1 MVRTGCLRSG
11 AAESPLGHRV
21 LWDAGAPGAGGC
33 SYEYHSS
40 WLSAR
45 QGMHAT
51 AREPVLLVE
60 FRPEEGGVE
69 SIFDWPG
76 KSDGEGNE
84 RPAVLHM
91 LDVAACAE
99 RLIEG
104 HTAFGGLSDAQRRAL
119 VVLVALHDAGKL
131 SAAFRALIRAG
142 EKGAPRHWQLSDYL
156 LCGALDEILTELGA
170 DRWVR
175 AELYAAVSGHHG
187 QPPTRTGGNRMER
200 RRQQRAIGDGEQV
213 ARNWASELLGLFP
226 GASLEG
232 MTVVDARALSWAL
245 SGLTVAADWV
255 GSNTDWFRFRPE
267 LRDPAAALTQSRCR
281 AARALKE
288 AGLVSPGPGQV
299 DGGEF
304 AGLRPMQ
311 RAAQAVALEEGPQLV
326 VLEDATGT
334 GKTEAALILAHRMMA
349 AGKARGLFFALPTMA
364 TSDAM
369 FERIQKAA
377 PSMFEGKPSV
387 VLAHSRAKLKEAV
400 RNLRGGW
407 SDGTPEAE
415 AAAWLTDSRRRALL
429 ATVGVGTVD
438 QALLGILP
446 TRFSTLRLFGLAD
459 KVLIV
464 DEAHSYDPYMKKQ
477 LEALL
482 GMQARLGGSAILM
495 TATLPLAMRRAY
507 VDAFREGL
515 AAESGGLLAEHYPGL
530 HLVGREVSTHAVQP
544 LAESVRTVPVVR
556 LPGADDAMDVLAA
569 AAARGAACVWVRNAV
584 DEAIEAA
591 EELRRRGVDADLLHA
606 RFAMVD
612 RLRHEQDLKARFG
625 RDGRGREGQVLVAT
639 QVVEASLDL
648 DFDVMVSDLAPVGS
662 LIQRAGRLWRHM
674 DVRPETDRPVS
685 GPTLHVVSPDPD
697 RVEGD
702 DWLHDVLGKGSWVY
716 RLDYQWWTA
725 KAVFDAG
732 KIAAPDGLRPLIET
746 GHGEDG
752 PPVPEALLEA
762 QLRADGEARAEAGM
776 AQSNV
781 IEGAAGYL
789 AGTRGAVGNDALF
802 PTRLGE
808 PQVILVLARRAGG
821 GLIPWAEGED
831 PAMAWALSE
840 VSVARKRFAC
850 LVPDQE
856 TPDIRA
862 VKESWPEWRRE
873 ACQVCEVGEEG
884 GVIGGEL
891 SYEVACGL
899 TARSPSGRG

>member
-1 MVRTGCLRSG
+1 M
-11 AAESPLGHRV
+11 
-21 LWDAGAPGAGGC
+21 
-33 SYEYHSS
+33 
-40 WLSAR
+40 
-45 QGMHAT
+45 
-51 AREPVLLVE
+51 
-60 FRPEEGGVE
+60 E

-76 KSDGEGNE
+76 KTDGEGNE

-104 HTAFGGLSDAQRRAL
+104 HTAFRGLSGAQRRAL
-119 VVLVALHDAGKL
+119 LVLVALHDAGKL
-131 SAAFRALIRAG
+131 SESFRALVRAG
-142 EKGAPRHWQLSDYL
+142 ETGAPRHWQLSDYL
-156 LCGALDEILTELGA
+156 LCGALDETLTELGA

-175 AELYAAVSGHHG
+175 AELYAAVAGHHG
-187 QPPTRTGGNRMER
+187 EPPTRTGGNRRERGR
-200 RRQQRAIGDGEQV
+200 RRRAIGDGEQA
-213 ARNWASELLGLFP
+213 ARNWASGLLGLFP

-232 MTVVDARALSWAL
+232 MTVDDARALSWAL

-255 GSNTDWFRFRPE
+255 GSNTGWFPVKTA
-267 LRDPAAALTQSRCR
+267 LRDIDAALGESRCR
-281 AARALKE
+281 AGRALDE
-288 AGLVSPGPGQV
+288 AGLVSPDPTPA
-299 DGGEF
+299 DGSMLAGLP
-304 AGLRPMQ
+304 GLRPMQ
-311 RAAQAVALEEGPQLV
+311 RAAQSVALEEGPQLV
-326 VLEDATGT
+326 VLEDSTGT
-334 GKTEAALILAHRMMA
+334 GKTEAALILTHRMMA

-369 FERIQKAA
+369 FERMQKAA
-377 PSMFEGKPSV
+377 PDMFDGKPAV
-387 VLAHSRAKLKEAV
+387 VLAHSRAKLKAAV
-400 RNLRGGW
+400 RSLRGGW

-464 DEAHSYDPYMKKQ
+464 DEAHSYDPYMQKQ

-530 HLVGREVSTHAVQP
+530 HLVGRAVSSHAVEP

-612 RLRHEQDLKARFG
+612 RLRHEQALKARFG

-648 DFDVMVSDLAPVGS
+648 DFDVMVSDLAPIGS

-674 DVRPETDRPVS
+674 DVRPEADRPVS

-702 DWLHDVLGKGSWVY
+702 DWLHEALGKGSWVY
-716 RLDYQWWTA
+716 RLDHQWRTA
-725 KAVFDAG
+725 KVVFDAG
-732 KIAAPDGLRPLIET
+732 KIAAPDGLRALIET
-746 GHGEDG
+746 VHGEDG

-762 QLRADGEARAEAGM
+762 QLRADGEAMAEAGM
-776 AQSNV
+776 AQGNV
-781 IEGAAGYL
+781 VEGAAGYL

-808 PQVILVLARRAGG
+808 PQVILVLARRDGG

-862 VKESWPEWRRE
+862 VKASWPEWRRE
-873 ACQVCEVGEEG
+873 TCQVCKVGEDG

-891 SYEVACGL
+891 SYDVACGL